1 MIKPGKDLS
10 QLKNDFAAMNVVFK
24 DDFALIR
31 ALIYYDVVK
40 AIYDRIPH
48 GDFKKDLASF
58 GPEGYTKIQLVF
70 ADKNFLL
77 GLCQILD
84 RYIID
89 AINLDMK
96 KRNLNYGQYGDYL
109 LKNFPASISQF
120 LSSFPRNAQALSKI
134 ASNYQSN
141 ILTACQRILTDWDML
156 QRLFVDTKQLN
167 QLVAIE
173 STGSDFHK
181 GGQQVLILTFSLN
194 PDNSTLKIIY
204 KPSDLEVDCLIMGD
218 TTALKRCDVDLFTP
232 SLMEILNASDT
243 KYPLPTYKI
252 LPRHPGSSLKPDNK
266 GHLPIRDSYGYIEF
280 LSYNGV
286 LESIK
291 NPDAICQQFYMQ
303 LGQITAVACTISLT
317 DLHMEN
323 LIIHQ
328 HLPYLIDLETALIR
342 PVTEVKDTSLLGQPI
357 NGGAIVGVLRDEQVA
372 YVSKAD
378 FKQIAMLELYHPEK
392 NRLWVSV
399 DKVIAMQKYMH
410 FLLDGFQRTCTLL
423 GKLAS
428 SDSIQQWFARLQ
440 KGAIVRF
447 IPAGSDVLAGIL
459 KKTYSTEQPL
469 QSIEILAREEIGR
482 QLKFAYSDW
491 EAARKSKEITWQ
503 SFPLF
508 LCIQDAY
515 MLEDIANCD
524 VPVFYHQLNTNDVL
538 DSHGQKISTGG
549 TITIDK
555 VLKDIKALL
564 GRETFFSSPPI
575 KYIQEIQLASFSSDK
590 INQLMQEVITAITPL
605 QEQKAYDEAMAE
617 AEEKKKRLDK

>member
-1 MIKPGKDLS
+1 
-10 QLKNDFAAMNVVFK
+10 
-24 DDFALIR
+24 
-31 ALIYYDVVK
+31 
-40 AIYDRIPH
+40 
-48 GDFKKDLASF
+48 
-58 GPEGYTKIQLVF
+58 
-70 ADKNFLL
+70 
-77 GLCQILD
+77 
-84 RYIID
+84 
-89 AINLDMK
+89 
-96 KRNLNYGQYGDYL
+96 
-109 LKNFPASISQF
+109 
-120 LSSFPRNAQALSKI
+120 
-134 ASNYQSN
+134 
-141 ILTACQRILTDWDML
+141 
-156 QRLFVDTKQLN
+156 
-167 QLVAIE
+167 
-173 STGSDFHK
+173 
-181 GGQQVLILTFSLN
+181 
-194 PDNSTLKIIY
+194 
-204 KPSDLEVDCLIMGD
+204 
-218 TTALKRCDVDLFTP
+218 
-232 SLMEILNASDT
+232 
-243 KYPLPTYKI
+243 
-252 LPRHPGSSLKPDNK
+252 
-266 GHLPIRDSYGYIEF
+266 
-280 LSYNGV
+280 
-286 LESIK
+286 
-291 NPDAICQQFYMQ
+291 
-303 LGQITAVACTISLT
+303 
-317 DLHMEN
+317 MEN

-342 PVTEVKDTSLLGQPI
+342 PVTEVNDTSLLWQPI
-357 NGGAIVGVLRDEQVA
+357 NGGATVGLLRDEQVV

-392 NRLWVSV
+392 NRLWRSLG
-399 DKVIAMQKYMH
+399 KIIEMQKYMH
-410 FLLDGFQRTCTLL
+410 FMLEGFERTCTLL

-428 SDSIQQWFARLQ
+428 SESIQHWFARLE

-459 KKTYSTEQPL
+459 KKTFSTEQPL
-469 QSIEILAREEIGR
+469 QLIEILAREEIGR